1 MLDDDAEQ
9 LALSRTLDACEM
21 LIEVDPATAL
31 IEVQHAESL
40 EVGAAIT
47 LLCDRA
53 NLSPVSFEQFV
64 SGFTE
69 AFAEGDPAHLVAVL
83 APDAVL
89 WHNNDGVEM
98 DAVTAAGGIT
108 ALASRV
114 DNLHVHVSEGAATGN
129 RGYVRFTVRG
139 TVRGTHRELA
149 ARNCVFVEF
158 ASDGSVTRMDEYVDP
173 TFSSQLGL

>member
-1 MLDDDAEQ
+1 M
-9 LALSRTLDACEM
+9 
-21 LIEVDPATAL
+21 
-31 IEVQHAESL
+31 SL
-40 EVGAAIT
+40 
-47 LLCDRA
+47 
-53 NLSPVSFEQFV
+53 EQFV

-114 DNLHVHVSEGAATGN
+114 ENLHIDIVDGAATGN

-139 TVRGTHRELA
+139 MVRATGSELA

-158 ASDGSVTRMDEYVDP
+158 ASDGNVTRMDEYVDP